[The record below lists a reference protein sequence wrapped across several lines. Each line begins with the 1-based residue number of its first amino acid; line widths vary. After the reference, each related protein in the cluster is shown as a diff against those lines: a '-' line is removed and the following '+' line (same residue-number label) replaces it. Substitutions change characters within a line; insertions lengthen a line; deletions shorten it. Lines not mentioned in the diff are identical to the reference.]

1 MRIALVSDTHNDQN
15 RIKQAL
21 ARLQQ
26 EQITTVLHAGDV
38 TSARTLRLFAAFDV
52 WVARGNMD
60 HDPALGAT
68 VQELYGPQRLAAIH
82 KLTLDGHTLAL
93 VHNGE
98 SAAARELIRSRDFDY
113 VIHGHSHHPRDEP
126 FSGTRV
132 INPGA
137 LGNTRWRRPSFA
149 ILDLATGDLSWVK
162 L

>member
-15 RIKQAL
+15 KIKQAL

-38 TSARTLRLFAAFDV
+38 TSARTLRLFKAFDV

-60 HDPALGAT
+60 HDPALDAT
-68 VQELYGPQRLAAIH
+68 VHELFGPQRLAAIH

-98 SAAARELIRSRDFDY
+98 SGAGRELIQSRDYDY
-113 VIHGHSHHPRDEP
+113 VIHGHSHRPRDQA
-126 FSGTRV
+126 FVGTRV

-137 LGNTRWRRPSFA
+137 LGNPRWRQPTVA